1 MYLDFLGR
9 SLESYHLSPELFQ
22 RFRNRCHKT
31 LGSQMSCWF
40 HLSLSASKEASQ
52 CGVLSPSLGLMQ
64 YTLWFGSLLKL
75 SCYRFLQL
83 AEGLPRMRRATAFL
97 PLETGWVRATWSSS
111 RVNCLEYY
119 HWYCKSNTGLFH
131 FPFYQFNLIWCYF
144 GIFVYWIANDAPAI
158 E

>member
-1 MYLDFLGR
+1 MSYQVVEVSLTFAWGSSVQQREGTLALLLKFVTSLRFYRYRLSSFIFVDRVVYLDFLGR
-9 SLESYHLSPELFQ
+9 SLESYHLSPKQFQ

-52 CGVLSPSLGLMQ
+52 CGVLFPSLTLMQ
-64 YTLWFGSLLKL
+64 YTLWFRSLLKL

-97 PLETGWVRATWSSS
+97 PLETG
-111 RVNCLEYY
+111 
-119 HWYCKSNTGLFH
+119 
-131 FPFYQFNLIWCYF
+131 
-144 GIFVYWIANDAPAI
+144 
-158 E
+158 